1 VSNKFAST
9 APLGT
14 LATAVSSVLGTT
26 VATAPATAQEPVLEE
41 VTVTGSRIVRR
52 DFSAPSPIMTV
63 DSSRLEQSSTLSIES
78 VLNQMP
84 QFTPAGTQFVSGG
97 QSSPTTSLGIASVNL
112 RGIGTNRTL
121 VLVDGRRRTR
131 RSSST

>member
-1 VSNKFAST
+1 RLSTSEGESHVSNKFAST

-52 DFSAPSPIMTV
+52 DFSAPRPIMTV

-97 QSSPTTSLGIASVNL
+97 QSS
-112 RGIGTNRTL
+112 
-121 VLVDGRRRTR
+121 
-131 RSSST
+131 